1 MYIFA
6 ATMSTNSAVGD
17 GGNSPVAGG
26 TETEEREITMAEMA
40 IRFKKIEDMLHPLVP
55 LADQVIAIGATVAE
69 MG

>member
-17 GGNSPVAGG
+17 GGNSPVACG

-40 IRFKKIEDMLHPLVP
+40 IRFKKIEDMLHPWCR
-55 LADQVIAIGATVAE
+55 
-69 MG
+69 